1 MTETKPLLAFAAV
14 IEHGTMHAA
23 ARALG
28 MTPSAVSQHIS
39 RLEALHGVKL
49 LKRSTRRIVPTEAG
63 AALAAHCVK
72 LRQALLNAQAA
83 LDNIKTEAL
92 LQS

>member
-1 MTETKPLLAFAAV
+1 MTETKPLLTFAAV

-39 RLEALHGVKL
+39 RLEAC
-49 LKRSTRRIVPTEAG
+49 TA
-63 AALAAHCVK
+63 
-72 LRQALLNAQAA
+72 
-83 LDNIKTEAL
+83 
-92 LQS
+92 